1 MQLENREQNQ
11 KTAFRP
17 LSVVAGFVLILLMG
31 AAVASTASAAQ
42 LSFQAGELQKQE
54 HQLKLRE
61 QYLQEKLAEA
71 QSISTLSSF
80 ASENGFTVGSRTVA
94 SLDLAPALAHLP

>member
-1 MQLENREQNQ
+1 MQPEIQPNTTHKSL
-11 KTAFRP
+11 RP
-17 LSVVAGFVLILLMG
+17 LSILAGLVLVILMG

-61 QYLQEKLAEA
+61 QHLQEKLAAA
-71 QSISTLSSF
+71 QSLSTLQTF
-80 ASENGFTVGSRTVA
+80 AKEQGFTEGAQALA
-94 SLDLAPALAHLP
+94 SLDLVPALAQLP